1 MESVFSDGRQRGLNV
16 FHGADDEGKPSGAAN
31 LTDDRILQPGQ
42 PLYEFI
48 YAAAIIFFC
57 FFYTSLVFNPREISE
72 NLKKSGAYIDGI
84 RPGEATA
91 KHIDKVMARL
101 TFIGSMYMVFVCLVP
116 QFMMSFFNVQFYFG
130 GTSLLIVV
138 VVVMDFAAQLATY
151 KMQNQ
156 YGSILQKAHLGN
168 YGR

>member
-1 MESVFSDGRQRGLNV
+1 
-16 FHGADDEGKPSGAAN
+16 
-31 LTDDRILQPGQ
+31 
-42 PLYEFI
+42 
-48 YAAAIIFFC
+48 
-57 FFYTSLVFNPREISE
+57 
-72 NLKKSGAYIDGI
+72 
-84 RPGEATA
+84 
-91 KHIDKVMARL
+91 
-101 TFIGSMYMVFVCLVP
+101 MYMVFVCLVP

>member
-1 MESVFSDGRQRGLNV
+1 MFPGTLASWFGQGDGKFSSFIR
-16 FHGADDEGKPSGAAN
+16 HISE
-31 LTDDRILQPGQ
+31 ILQPGQ